1 MVAMYK
7 YLIIESK
14 KDFQLD
20 QALIVSLFSEFIT
33 FSSIDVFNHSM
44 DMYFEHETDI
54 SFEDVI
60 VNMSSDTLL
69 DLRIFVSLSFQSP
82 DERKEHILQTK
93 SLLAQVPFNK
103 YIYLDH
109 RVLLS
114 YFINQI
120 TAHQRIYFLRK
131 YSHDSM
137 MLESLR
143 VYLNSNQNTVSA
155 SKKLYLHR
163 NTLLQRLEK
172 FHQITGFDLKMF
184 NDAYLIYHLL

>member
-33 FSSIDVFNHSM
+33 FSNIHMFNQSM
-44 DMYFEHETDI
+44 EMFYEHETDV
-54 SFEDVI
+54 SFQDVI
-60 VNMSSDTLL
+60 VNMSSEVLL
-69 DLRIFVSLSFQSP
+69 DLRIFVSLPFLTHEER
-82 DERKEHILQTK
+82 DEHLFQTK
-93 SLLAQVPFNK
+93 SLLNQIPFNK
-103 YIYLDH
+103 YVYLDH

-120 TAHQRIYFLRK
+120 TPLKKSYFLRK
-131 YSHDSM
+131 YSQDMM
-137 MLESLR
+137 MLESLK
-143 VYLNSNQNTVSA
+143 VYLDSNQNTVSA

-172 FHQITGFDLKMF
+172 FHQTTGFDLKIF

>member
-33 FSSIDVFNHSM
+33 FSNLVMSSQSL
-44 DMYFEHETDI
+44 DMFYEHETDI
-54 SFEDVI
+54 SFQDVI
-60 VNMSSDTLL
+60 VNMSSEVLL
-69 DLRIFVSLSFQSP
+69 DLRIFVSLSFSTCEER
-82 DERKEHILQTK
+82 DEHLLQTK
-93 SLLAQVPFNK
+93 AFLSQIPFNK
-103 YIYLDH
+103 YVYLDH
-109 RVLLS
+109 RILLNH
-114 YFINQI
+114 FINQI
-120 TAHQRIYFLRK
+120 TFHKKAYFLRK
-131 YSHDSM
+131 YSQDVM
-137 MLESLR
+137 MLESLK
-143 VYLNSNQNTVSA
+143 VYLDSNQNTVSA

-172 FHQITGFDLKMF
+172 FHQTTGFDLKVF